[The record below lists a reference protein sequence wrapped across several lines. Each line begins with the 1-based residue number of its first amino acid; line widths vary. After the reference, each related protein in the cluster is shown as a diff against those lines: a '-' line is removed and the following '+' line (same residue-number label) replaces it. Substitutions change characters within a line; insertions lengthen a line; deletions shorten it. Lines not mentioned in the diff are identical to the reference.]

1 MGDKSVPQSN
11 SRRLPWDTSSKGHQH
26 AGPTEPGGVRDVAE
40 GSLYAGAIW
49 IPGGPATQI
58 CPAHTQ
64 DVFKVV
70 QTTSSSAQV
79 HLPGEAFHLPAIS
92 ARHVY
97 HPGRGSTEEP
107 FHRQTSFADRSRF
120 AGVPPLLRPSMA
132 SFFRFIPIVPPWF
145 NGCRVSAGRATAVRR
160 EAPVNTPSPNGG
172 ASGGRAWSS
181 L

>member
-1 MGDKSVPQSN
+1 MGDESVPQSN

-70 QTTSSSAQV
+70 PTTRSSARV
-79 HLPGEAFHLPAIS
+79 HPPGEAFHLPAIS

-97 HPGRGSTEEP
+97 HPGKAQHRGTISSSDQLCRPEPICRGPPPRCVLAILILSHRIYFKQQSRPTKQGFLFHYTQSRERGKRAGGLSSEE
-107 FHRQTSFADRSRF
+107 
-120 AGVPPLLRPSMA
+120 
-132 SFFRFIPIVPPWF
+132 
-145 NGCRVSAGRATAVRR
+145 
-160 EAPVNTPSPNGG
+160 
-172 ASGGRAWSS
+172 
-181 L
+181 